1 MDSSPKIPTPT
12 LKLNSGFEIPAIGL
26 GMYASVCSTS
36 PEDLSGSD
44 RIHTGTWKSQPEEVV
59 EAVRFALAEGGYRHI
74 DCAAYVYTSENN
86 SVWLLTMRYPD
97 LQRLWQ

>member
-1 MDSSPKIPTPT
+1 MRFS
-12 LKLNSGFEIPAIGL
+12 L
-26 GMYASVCSTS
+26 TS
-36 PEDLSGSD
+36 PEDLNRSD

-86 SVWLLTMRYPD
+86 PARSLILRRLD
-97 LQRLWQ
+97 L